1 MDQLEEYRRQ
11 IDDLDN
17 QLVDLLAK
25 RMEVVQQVG
34 DLKKMS
40 NAIIYRPER
49 EKYILDRLVERS
61 KSTLLNSDAI
71 DAIFMEIFA
80 ASRNFEL
87 PERVAYLGP
96 EGSFTHQAAE
106 SRFGQMSDYIPLK
119 NIRSVFESAA
129 TGRARFGVVPIE
141 NNREGFVRETIDLLH
156 EMQVKIV
163 AEILLPVHMTF
174 ISTSD
179 KLSDIKYIYSKDIA
193 FKQCRN
199 FLGDYFKDSSAEFVP
214 VESTSKAAKMASET
228 PNSAAICSSVAA
240 KIYRVPILFENIEDS
255 PNNRTRFLILSK
267 DFKNQRSG
275 IDKTT
280 IIVKL
285 PDVAG
290 SLATFLQQF
299 YDLGINLNK
308 IESRPSREDD
318 KFKQWFYIEMDG
330 YFEDENLQT
339 VFNNHADN
347 VRILG
352 SCVKLS

>member
-1 MDQLEEYRRQ
+1 MDQLEQYRNQ
-11 IDDLDN
+11 IDSIDN
-17 QLVDLLAK
+17 QVIDLLAE
-25 RMEVVQQVG
+25 RMRIVQQVG
-34 DLKKMS
+34 EFKKLH

-49 EKYILDRLVERS
+49 EKHILDRLIARS
-61 KSTLLNSDAI
+61 KGTLLTPDAI

-96 EGSFTHQAAE
+96 EGSFAHQAAE

-199 FLGDYFKDSSAEFVP
+199 FLGDYFKDSIAEFVP
-214 VESTSKAAKMASET
+214 VESTSKAAKMAAEM

-255 PNNRTRFLILSK
+255 PNNRTRFLIISK
-267 DFKNQRSG
+267 EFKNQKSG
-275 IDKTT
+275 NDKTT
-280 IIVKL
+280 VIVKL

-299 YDLGINLNK
+299 NNLGVNLNK
-308 IESRPSREDD
+308 IESRPAREDD

-330 YFEDENLQT
+330 HFEDENLQT
-339 VFNNHADN
+339 IFKTQGENI
-347 VRILG
+347 RILG
-352 SCVKLS
+352 SCVKLA